1 MAYSNLYLFIHSN
14 KHSANHLFFR
24 LYSLLLLFY
33 RNEVNQKLTFTFYF
47 DIFVD
52 NGFCLLQTIV
62 AKTFGQDLSV
72 NFVSFTLKF
81 SFLSLE
87 NT

>member
-1 MAYSNLYLFIHSN
+1 M
-14 KHSANHLFFR
+14 
-24 LYSLLLLFY
+24 LLFY
-33 RNEVNQKLTFTFYF
+33 GDEANQKLKFTFYF
-47 DIFVD
+47 DKFVD